1 MTLLKRLQR
10 LLVMLDR
17 VLQLFD
23 VLGPPLPECGLSLTI
38 ALLALLRRRIDL
50 ETVSLA
56 GAERSNN
63 SIRRQRE
70 RQWGSTGSGLT
81 GFRPPF
87 LFWTGAASG
96 AAGPRS
102 PSGSGDEMDE
112 LVKPSSRGSSLGT
125 TKSRPVPSAA
135 VMSAA
140 AIDPISGP
148 LDPGPDSPP
157 CWRAP
162 KAGLAEIDARLGG
175 CSSTKTG

>member
-10 LLVMLDR
+10 LLVMLDG

-23 VLGPPLPECGLSLTI
+23 VLGPPLPECGLSLTV
-38 ALLALLRRRIDL
+38 ALLALLRRGIDL
-50 ETVSLA
+50 DTVSLA
-56 GAERSNN
+56 GPSGPTTASDAK
-63 SIRRQRE
+63 
-70 RQWGSTGSGLT
+70 GTGSGLT

-148 LDPGPDSPP
+148 LDP
-157 CWRAP
+157 
-162 KAGLAEIDARLGG
+162 
-175 CSSTKTG
+175 